1 MIVMASSRSLPLPA
15 NRDTHGQPR
24 HRGDEPPAVPFVTTT
39 QAARELGVGVR
50 SLQRWT
56 AAGLIEP
63 DFRTP
68 GGHARWDVARL
79 RGELLRIAR
88 ELQDRDRW

>member
-1 MIVMASSRSLPLPA
+1 MA
-15 NRDTHGQPR
+15 DY
-24 HRGDEPPAVPFVTTT
+24 VTTT

-50 SLQRWT
+50 SLQRWVK
-56 AAGLIEP
+56 AGLLEP

-79 RGELLRIAR
+79 RDELLRIAR
-88 ELQDRDRW
+88 ELQERDRF